1 MANQHGLPSRV
12 TVTAEYFGLGRKQ
25 QKVTYNLDVQLMQL
39 EGMAVSSTPTLGRL
53 ARIENELFD
62 PARQAILLIA
72 GDKSNNWQK
81 WYRRNI
87 PLADNLFDE
96 HLKGMEA

>member
-53 ARIENELFD
+53 ARNRERALRSRETGDSPHRWRQIE
-62 PARQAILLIA
+62 Q
-72 GDKSNNWQK
+72 
-81 WYRRNI
+81 
-87 PLADNLFDE
+87 LAE
-96 HLKGMEA
+96 MVPP